1 MSLPN
6 TETKGETKAETK
18 AERVERIKKEKNP
31 LTVLDD
37 VRRLIKNGE
46 PLDDETIERLKWY
59 GIYPQKQQKDETEKY
74 YMLRVKLVGGEVSG
88 VQLELI
94 GELSKKYAANTA
106 DFTTRSDIQ
115 LHYIKEQNIVDILD
129 ELGEFSLTTK
139 MACGDCPR
147 TIVTCPVDGIDPDEI
162 ISVSECVREL
172 DFALSQNED
181 FANLPRKFKISVGG
195 CGKHCPNHEI
205 QDLGFTAFR
214 LDGQVLFDITA
225 GGGLGGGKRIAHRL
239 GKACKIEEIKKITF
253 AVIKIFKEH
262 GNRAERTKARLR
274 HLIEKIG
281 EAEFL
286 ELLEGELGFR
296 LNDNKSEPKITKLA
310 DRGHFGIHTSKQE
323 GKTFIGF
330 ATGGGKASGD
340 RLKTLAGLMFAHDV
354 EKLRFTVN
362 QNFVAIG
369 VDEEKAKEFAVEVA
383 RIGFE
388 YSPSPFSANTLTCT
402 GLAYCR
408 LAVSETKDFGRE
420 LVGYLESKFRFFD
433 IPLTI
438 AISGCQN
445 GCSHPYI
452 ADIGL
457 IGTMVKVANGTFE
470 RGFEVELGGKLEGT
484 DSKFTVKTGLKLT
497 PKRVKKFV
505 EFLIKSFEESDYEDF
520 NEFVAENGMRT
531 AVEFGQY
538 PNV

>member
-6 TETKGETKAETK
+6 TETK

-31 LTVLDD
+31 LSVLDD
-37 VRRLIKNGE
+37 VKRLLKEGQ
-46 PLDDETIERLKWY
+46 PLDDETVERLKWY
-59 GIYPQKQQKDETEKY
+59 GVYAQKQQKDESEKY
-74 YMLRVKLVGGEVSG
+74 YMLRVKLVAGEVTPA
-88 VQLELI
+88 QLELI
-94 GELSKKYAANTA
+94 GNLSKKYAANTA

-115 LHYIKEQNIVDILD
+115 LHHIKEADIVDILN
-129 ELGEFSLTTK
+129 ELGEFSLSTK

-162 ISVSECVREL
+162 VSVSDTVREL
-172 DFALSQNED
+172 DFVLSQNED

-195 CGKHCPNHEI
+195 CSKHCPNHEI
-205 QDLGFTAFR
+205 QDLGFTAFKVGER
-214 LDGQVLFDITA
+214 VLFDITA
-225 GGGLGGGKRIAHRL
+225 GGGLGNGKRIAHRL
-239 GKACKIEEIKKITF
+239 GKACEIEDIKKVSV

-262 GNRAERTKARLR
+262 GNRGERTKARLR

-286 ELLEGELGFR
+286 GLLEGELGFR
-296 LNDNKSEPKITKLA
+296 LEDNPTEPKITKLA
-310 DRGHFGIHTSKQE
+310 HREHFGIHPSKQS

-340 RLKTLAGLMFAHDV
+340 RLITLAGLMFAHDV

-388 YSPSPFSANTLTCT
+388 YTPSAFSANTLTCT
-402 GLAYCR
+402 GLTYCR

-420 LVGYLESKFRFFD
+420 LTGYLESKFSFFN

-457 IGTMVKVANGTFE
+457 IGTMVKVANNTFE

-484 DSKFTVKTGLKLT
+484 DSKFTVKTGLKL
-497 PKRVKKFV
+497 PPQRVKKFV

-538 PNV
+538 MSIYI